1 MTPDELRYL
10 TGVIT
15 CVGFIAL
22 VHQLSWQVRIGLSDR
37 QAKSAFFFLFM
48 TMLVMGQ
55 LMVSYLG
62 GPTMGNTH
70 RGVITYVIWVAS
82 LVWWSFCT
90 LRHNAIAL
98 KKLREAKRQHKD
110 ATTKLRRPLG
120 GFREQGE

>member
-1 MTPDELRYL
+1 MSPDELKLL
-10 TGVIT
+10 TGTIT
-15 CVGFIAL
+15 CIGFIAL
-22 VHQLSWQVRIGLSDR
+22 VHQLFWQVRIGLIDR
-37 QAKSAFFFLFM
+37 QARSAFFFLLM
-48 TMLVMGQ
+48 TTLVMGQ

-70 RGVITYVIWVAS
+70 RGVISFALWVGS

-90 LRHNAIAL
+90 LQHNALAL
-98 KKLREAKRQHKD
+98 RKLRDAKRQHKD